1 MNYKA
6 ILCIIYS
13 FTISMLCAVPGRVA
27 AQSAC
32 LLVPVPLSQRV
43 QAASLVVEARVASAQ
58 AQAQPGGHLAT
69 SYTLGVYKVFKGQLP
84 AGPLR
89 VLTPGGTLGL
99 LHEEV
104 SDGLVLPVGQQGVFL
119 LEAAPAS
126 PGAYRLAAG
135 PQGFIGY
142 DLASGAATEPFGSYP
157 AIGASL
163 YPTLAQLAGRTY
175 QAVQPNAALAATAAR
190 LARPAAAQQLAAAP
204 SISSLA
210 PLAVAAGASTST
222 NTSEAGVLTIGG
234 AGFGDSQGAGYVQFR
249 NADNPGPD
257 AAPNYVQPLAGDYLS
272 WSDTQIKV
280 RVPSRGTNGNGA
292 GTGLVRVA
300 NDGGSLATSAQPLT
314 VTYALTTGVAGGD
327 PTHPF
332 RPHLVG
338 IENGGY
344 TLRYSPSLPAAA
356 QAPFAAALASWRSQA
371 GANRSVGD
379 ATTTDATARD
389 NQSVVRFDNLVD
401 ALPAGVLGR
410 TYSYYSGCTLSGLTT
425 WVLLETDYVFSA
437 STNWNFAAAAPTA
450 DQYDF
455 QSVALHELGH
465 GMQLAHVISATGA
478 MNYAIGNGQ
487 ARRTLDDNTDLAAAR
502 DMTAY
507 GTTASPAERC
517 NMASYAPSS
526 TAAPLP
532 VVLVAFAARY
542 VPGQGSLLSW
552 TTASEQQSAEF
563 VVESQAAADAPWQ
576 AVSRQAAAGTSA
588 TTRQYTALDARPLTG
603 TRYYRLHQLDQ
614 DGSSHYSA
622 TVAVQ
627 NQGSEPTALA
637 AYPNPAT
644 GQVHLSGPLA
654 PGTTARVRLLDGLGR
669 VARQAS
675 GPATQAA
682 FDLPLVGLPAG
693 LYVLE
698 WDGGTGLSRQR
709 LTVE

>member
-1 MNYKA
+1 MPNR
-6 ILCIIYS
+6 L
-13 FTISMLCAVPGRVA
+13 A

-32 LLVPVPLSQRV
+32 LLVPVPLTQRV
-43 QAASLVVEARVASAQ
+43 QAATLIVEARVAGQQ
-58 AQAQPGGHLAT
+58 AERQAGGHLAT
-69 SYTLGVYKVFKGQLP
+69 SYTLGVYKVFKGPLP

-104 SDGLVLPVGQQGVFL
+104 SDELGLPVGQQGIFL
-119 LEAAPAS
+119 LAPDPAS

-142 DLASGAATEPFGSYP
+142 DLASGAATDPFGSYP
-157 AIGASL
+157 AGAASL
-163 YPTLAQLAGRTY
+163 YPTLAQLTGRAY
-175 QAVQPNAALAATAAR
+175 QALQPNTALAATAAR
-190 LARPAAAQQLAAAP
+190 VAHPAAAQQLAVTP

-210 PLAVAAGASTST
+210 PRAVAAGASTST
-222 NTSEAGVLTIGG
+222 NTSAAGVLTISGS
-234 AGFGDSQGAGYVQFR
+234 GFGDSRGAGYVQFR

-272 WSDTQIKV
+272 WSDAQIQV
-280 RVPSRGTNGNGA
+280 RVPSRGTSGNGA

-300 NDGGSLATSAQPLT
+300 TNDGSLATSAQPLT
-314 VTYALTTGVAGGD
+314 VTYAITTGVGSND

-356 QAPFAAALASWRSQA
+356 QAPFAAALASWRNQA

-389 NQSVVRFDNLVD
+389 NQSVVRFDNIAD
-401 ALPAGVLGR
+401 ALPTGVLGR
-410 TYSYYSGCTLSGLTT
+410 TYSYYSGCTLSGTTT

-437 STNWNFAAAAPTA
+437 GANWNFAAEAPAAN
-450 DQYDF
+450 QYDF

-487 ARRTLDDNTDLAAAR
+487 ARRTLDNDTDLAAAR
-502 DMTAY
+502 DMTTY
-507 GTTASPAERC
+507 GTAASDAERC
-517 NMASYAPSS
+517 NLASYAPSS

-532 VVLVAFAARY
+532 VALVAFTARY
-542 VPGQGSLLSW
+542 VPGQGTALSW
-552 TTASEQQSAEF
+552 TTASELQSASF
-563 VVESQAAADAPWQ
+563 SVESQAGADAPWQ
-576 AVSRQAAAGTSA
+576 AVSRQAAAGNSA
-588 TTRQYTALDARPLTG
+588 TTRQYAALDARPLTG

-614 DGSSHYSA
+614 DGTGHYSA
-622 TVAVQ
+622 TVAVR
-627 NQGSEPTALA
+627 GLGTELTALA

-654 PGTTARVRLLDGLGR
+654 AGTTARVRLLDALGR
-669 VARQAS
+669 VARQVS

-682 FDLPLVGLPAG
+682 FDLPLAGLPAG